1 MIQLNRLASIA
12 TLFVTILSLCPITH
26 AQVKVAHP
34 QRQTPTQ
41 PQPATVSIDTVTKIQ
56 STPTVTT
63 NSTVVNATSSG
74 SGASTIDSKVIQT
87 NAPTG
92 ATATTDTTSTN
103 GGLNAQVGTAASV
116 VNTPKSVQSN
126 GQSNSRVN
134 GGKTGIAAT
143 GTITTTNLS
152 PKGNSANST
161 VGGYASGQ
169 R

>member
-34 QRQTPTQ
+34 QRQAPTQ

-56 STPTVTT
+56 STPKLTT
-63 NSTVVNATSSG
+63 NSTVVNATASG
-74 SGASTIDSKVIQT
+74 TGTSTLDSKVIQT
-87 NAPTG
+87 TTPTF
-92 ATATTDTTSTN
+92 ATATTDTNGAN
-103 GGLNAQVGTAASV
+103 GGLNANVGTTAGV
-116 VNTPKSVQSN
+116 LNTPKSVQSN